1 MKSKTNKYYVYFS
14 TLLFGVG
21 IGIVFALEASVESVS
36 VANTS
41 SKAQAVLGDTV
52 LEKGNQNA
60 ENLFLDP
67 KFLEL
72 QQTVLD
78 EQLPEVTYQ
87 EKVQIVKVIPPSNV
101 RVYDIKTGKLVTIV
115 WNQFK
120 LPPAKVKILRSEAAG
135 REPKE
140 IGLVQ
145 GDVAGY
151 HDSTVE
157 FGKKYFYSLVSVDQ
171 SGKESKVVGPYPVG
185 PVQNT
190 LIPLPP
196 RDVRVALE
204 ELEKDNRYQVR
215 ISWEDPAWE
224 DVVFINIY
232 RSTEE
237 GLKGRRIAQVKK
249 GVKEY
254 LDTDVDTEKQNEAR
268 YYYLLTSVDSRGK
281 ESLYNLIGSV
291 IGNDNPFIPSF

>member
-14 TLLFGVG
+14 TLLFGFG
-21 IGIVFALEASVESVS
+21 ILIAFAVEPSLESASV
-36 VANTS
+36 AKTS
-41 SKAQAVLGDTV
+41 SKAQAVLGDAV
-52 LEKGNQNA
+52 LEKGSQNA

-67 KFLEL
+67 KFLEI

-78 EQLPEVTYQ
+78 EQLPDVTYQ
-87 EKVQIVKVIPPSNV
+87 KKVEIVKVIPPGNV
-101 RVYDIKTGKLVTIV
+101 RVYDIKTGALVTIV
-115 WNQFK
+115 WNPFK
-120 LPPAKVKILRSEAAG
+120 APPAKVKILRSEASG
-135 REPKE
+135 REPTE
-140 IGLVQ
+140 IGE
-145 GDVAGY
+145 VAGETAGY
-151 HDSTVE
+151 QDSAVE

-171 SGKESKVVGPYPVG
+171 SGMESRVAGPYPIG
-185 PVQNT
+185 PIQNT

-196 RDVRVALE
+196 KEVKVALE
-204 ELEKDNRYQVR
+204 ELEKDHRYQVR
-215 ISWEDPAWE
+215 ITWEDPLWE
-224 DVVFINIY
+224 DVAFINIY

-237 GLKGRRIAQVKK
+237 GLKGKRIAQVKK

-254 LDTDVDTEKQNEAR
+254 LDADVAEKQNEAR